1 MKEKIRSCQV
11 TERRH
16 YSCVALTVCWREGPV
31 FVTGSIGIHEWKIGR
46 KVWGKYFADDCF
58 LSLCRLY
65 ESRVYIRITYWFPI
79 IAGKVHWRLLWNS
92 WIAAYKNYIYLLE
105 DVLPFV
111 IRRLNKCASYFSSYR
126 LSIIV
131 HLAVT
136 TIHPSLGNCWTCID
150 TCWKKMSHWSFSTT
164 HSLSQVPPY

>member
-1 MKEKIRSCQV
+1 MKEKNTKLPGDWASPLFMCGV
-11 TERRH
+11 NCMLERR
-16 YSCVALTVCWREGPV
+16 P
-31 FVTGSIGIHEWKIGR
+31 SICDRVDGIHEWKIGR
-46 KVWGKYFADDCF
+46 KVWGKYFAGDYI

-79 IAGKVHWRLLWNS
+79 IAGTVHWRLLWNS

-105 DVLPFV
+105 DVSPFV

-131 HLAVT
+131 RLAVT
-136 TIHPSLGNCWTCID
+136 TIHPSLGNCWTRID

-164 HSLSQVPPY
+164 HSLSQAPPY